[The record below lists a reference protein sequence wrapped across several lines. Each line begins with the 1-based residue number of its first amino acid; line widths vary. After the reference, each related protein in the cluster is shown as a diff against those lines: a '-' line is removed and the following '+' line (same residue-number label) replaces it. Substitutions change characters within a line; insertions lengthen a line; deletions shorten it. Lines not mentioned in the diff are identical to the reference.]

1 MNNLLILIL
10 STTFLLAGTALADSE
25 HSNIQ
30 NMKAQVSDRQAED
43 QLPIFMAVGVV
54 QNTDPANDT
63 VTIAHQAID
72 ALKWP
77 AMTMPFV
84 VGGKGLFN
92 RLKVGDKV
100 AFELRLEDGKAVI
113 VNVK

>member
-1 MNNLLILIL
+1 
-10 STTFLLAGTALADSE
+10 
-25 HSNIQ
+25 
-30 NMKAQVSDRQAED
+30 
-43 QLPIFMAVGVV
+43 
-54 QNTDPANDT
+54 
-63 VTIAHQAID
+63 
-72 ALKWP
+72 
-77 AMTMPFV
+77 MTMPFV